1 MHLTKFKF
9 LNLTC
14 PKLVKFFISIR
25 VCGKFQLLFTCALVG
40 FREDIQQFISKL
52 EKKINVEG
60 LVAPLAISYS
70 DDVQRN
76 VKHKFHFDE
85 LK

>member
-1 MHLTKFKF
+1 MTKFKF

-14 PKLVKFFISIR
+14 PKQVQLFISIC

-40 FREDIQQFISKL
+40 FQENIQQFISKVERNL
-52 EKKINVEG
+52 NVEG
-60 LVAPLAISYS
+60 LVAPLVISYS
-70 DDVQRN
+70 DDVQCN
-76 VKHKFHFDE
+76 VKHKLHFDE